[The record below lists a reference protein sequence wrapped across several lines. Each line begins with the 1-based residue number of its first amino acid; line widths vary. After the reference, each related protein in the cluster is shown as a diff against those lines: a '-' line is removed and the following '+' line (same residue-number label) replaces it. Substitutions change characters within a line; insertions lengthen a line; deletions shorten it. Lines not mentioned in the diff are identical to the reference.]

1 MRIRLHLSATHPVPR
16 KTPRRAPPGVMQGA
30 LHRWVRSNRM
40 EDLGA
45 PGSYM
50 TLREG
55 VPVYTRDGER
65 LGDVEH
71 VLAEADKDIF
81 DGIVV
86 GHAGRH
92 RFVDAPEV
100 ERIHERGVVLALD
113 ASDAERLPESSANP
127 ATMSASPDDTAEGDL
142 ERKLRRA
149 WDLISGRY

>member
-1 MRIRLHLSATHPVPR
+1 M
-16 KTPRRAPPGVMQGA
+16 PGTLGA
-30 LHRWVRSNRM
+30 M

-50 TLREG
+50 TLSAG
-55 VPVYTRDGER
+55 VPVYSRDGRR
-65 LGDVEH
+65 LGEVEH
-71 VLAEADKDIF
+71 VLAEPDKDIF
-81 DGIVV
+81 DGLVFDASPLP
-86 GHAGRH
+86 GGH

-113 ASDAERLPESSANP
+113 ATDAERLPRPSANP
-127 ATMSASPDDTAEGDL
+127 ATMSASPDDAAEGEL

>member
-1 MRIRLHLSATHPVPR
+1 
-16 KTPRRAPPGVMQGA
+16 
-30 LHRWVRSNRM
+30 M

-50 TLREG
+50 TLGEG
-55 VPVYTRDGER
+55 VPVYSRDGQR
-65 LGDVEH
+65 LGEVEH
-71 VLAEADKDIF
+71 VLAEPDKDIF
-81 DGIVV
+81 DGIVFDASPWP
-86 GHAGRH
+86 GGH

-113 ASDAERLPESSANP
+113 AVDAERMPEPSGNP
-127 ATMSASPDDTAEGDL
+127 ATMSASPDDTAEGEL